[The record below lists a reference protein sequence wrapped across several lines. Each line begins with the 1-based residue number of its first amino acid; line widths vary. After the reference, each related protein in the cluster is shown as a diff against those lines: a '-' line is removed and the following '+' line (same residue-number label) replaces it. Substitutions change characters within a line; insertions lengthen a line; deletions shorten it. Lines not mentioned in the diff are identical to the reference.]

1 MSAPAVKLVKVSPRT
16 TAVVAQTTTWAE
28 FPSLWGRLLGEVYGF
43 VRGRPELATGSGG
56 ELWQNV
62 MLYKDQRPD
71 VEVGVLVTAP
81 FEPEGRVIASELPA
95 GEVATAT
102 HRGDYALLGATH
114 DAVRD
119 HVASVGRELAGP
131 CWEIYG
137 HASPDPDEQTT
148 DVFWLLRPPGRRKA
162 TLAVARCGRGQCR
175 LLAHSRHWRWTIER
189 PLRGQYR
196 T

>member
-1 MSAPAVKLVKVSPRT
+1 MSAIDVRFLKVDSRP

-43 VRGRPELATGSGG
+43 VRSRVDLATGSGG

-71 VEVGVLVTAP
+71 VEVGVLVSAS
-81 FEPEGRVIASELPA
+81 FEPEGRVIPSELPA

-102 HRGDYALLGATH
+102 HRGDYARLGVTH

-119 HVASVGRELAGP
+119 YVTAAGRELAGP

-137 HASPDPDEQTT
+137 HGREDPSEAET
-148 DVFWLLRPPGRRKA
+148 DVFWLLR
-162 TLAVARCGRGQCR
+162 
-175 LLAHSRHWRWTIER
+175 
-189 PLRGQYR
+189 
-196 T
+196 